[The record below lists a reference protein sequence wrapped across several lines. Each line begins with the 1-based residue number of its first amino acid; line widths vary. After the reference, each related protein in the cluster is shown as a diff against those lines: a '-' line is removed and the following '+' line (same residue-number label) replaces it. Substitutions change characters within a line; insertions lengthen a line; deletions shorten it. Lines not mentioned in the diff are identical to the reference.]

1 MIKILGIDPGSTRA
15 GYGLIE
21 KNGHDLKLIKSGLL
35 KISSKDKNVRL
46 LELSKSFSSLLKKT
60 KPDYVAIEKIFFM
73 KNIKTGI
80 EVAQARGV
88 LIMTAASRKIPTM
101 ELAPSEVKLNIT
113 GLGNADK
120 KLVADMVFK
129 ILKIP
134 KRKMLDDETDAIAI
148 AIAAS
153 NQIKWLSTI
162 DPAPF
167 ADINSYRSRQ
177 IKSKKNFFNKRG

>member
-1 MIKILGIDPGSTRA
+1 MKILGVDPGSTRA
-15 GYGLIE
+15 GYALIE
-21 KNGHDLKLIKSGLL
+21 KNGHVLKLLKSGLL

-80 EVAQARGV
+80 EVAQACGV
-88 LIMTAASRKIPTM
+88 LIMTAVSQKIPPM

-134 KRKMLDDETDAIAI
+134 KRKALDDETDAIAI

-162 DPAPF
+162 DPVRNRARAARP
-167 ADINSYRSRQ
+167 
-177 IKSKKNFFNKRG
+177 KSP